1 MLPRTLAIS
10 AVVTT
15 LVSVHSTSFADAP
28 TASHGHS
35 AAAPSAATGT
45 ASAPS
50 AATTAAASA
59 SATASPPAAPA
70 AAAVSP
76 GSNQAAPAAPTN
88 PSDAAPGTTQ
98 DVAAGHGA
106 GHHGMGRGH
115 GEHGHGAHC
124 RGQQGDCQDKAHC
137 SCGGPRE
144 GSKGIS
150 LGLPSGG
157 GATVGLS
164 YGLSSTAS
172 VRLDVGFDLSTNPI
186 KSGSSVLHGFSI
198 DAGYRM
204 YAWQSGKLHAFLQPG
219 VFVSKRAEDRSFGE
233 LFTLAAVG
241 TVGAEYF
248 FWPELSVSGAT
259 GLSVAVSNEF
269 KDVRVR
275 TGTSA
280 LYVNFYW

>member
-1 MLPRTLAIS
+1 
-10 AVVTT
+10 
-15 LVSVHSTSFADAP
+15 
-28 TASHGHS
+28 
-35 AAAPSAATGT
+35 
-45 ASAPS
+45 
-50 AATTAAASA
+50 
-59 SATASPPAAPA
+59 
-70 AAAVSP
+70 
-76 GSNQAAPAAPTN
+76 
-88 PSDAAPGTTQ
+88 
-98 DVAAGHGA
+98 
-106 GHHGMGRGH
+106 
-115 GEHGHGAHC
+115 
-124 RGQQGDCQDKAHC
+124 
-137 SCGGPRE
+137 
-144 GSKGIS
+144 
-150 LGLPSGG
+150 LPSGG